1 MSFTVVPVNDAPTA
15 VNSTLTGIAE
25 DAADASNTGTAVSTL
40 VANSTDPDASPLK
53 GMAIVGVDNSDGE
66 WQYTLNGGSTWNTII
81 TASDF
86 AAILLA
92 GNNANH
98 KVRFVPDP
106 NYFGTSTLTFR
117 AWDQTSRTA
126 GSVVAVGSSGGST
139 AFSANTASATLTI
152 TSAID
157 PFDMSLE
164 TDPKALSFNGSSDYL
179 SSTLS
184 PLDALDNFTL
194 SFWFKPDVIDGT
206 QDLVGQDDAVEVV
219 LRTVSNVTT
228 LDVYSAGPNRTDSV
242 DITAVIGVGSWT
254 HVIIVGDAS
263 RGTLKIYINDTL
275 EYTITSAPTTHF
287 GTSTAGMNVAGYV
300 SDSANGNFFQGQ
312 IDNIAVWD
320 SAYAGDAI
328 DAIRNYVPGSS
339 AANLRGFWSFDETTG
354 DAVNALSGA
363 SSTTTLTL
371 NGSTSRVTATAL
383 DTTSSYTEQA
393 SAIALKP
400 LIGIF
405 DLDYAVIT
413 ATVQITAGF
422 VPGDTLALTPDS
434 STMGDIS
441 VTAYN
446 SSTGVLTLATSS
458 GATPRQWVTALRAVT
473 FVNSFS
479 NNPGTS
485 RTVGF
490 LVAGAST
497 STTQLT
503 MPLTIIP
510 ANDAPV
516 VAATTLTSISED
528 VADTSNV
535 GTSVFDMVAAITDVD
550 SGANKGIAI
559 TAINTTDG
567 RWQYTLNGGTTWVTM
582 LNVSTTNAIP
592 LAANLNHKVRFI
604 PNPTFS
610 GTTTFQFRAWD
621 QTNGTAGQGINVS
634 VNGGTTAFSAN
645 TATATLTVDNI
656 VAGIYTSM
664 SSNTKSL
671 QFNGSSAY
679 LSSST
684 STLSALTNFTLSFW
698 VNPDTLSGR
707 QDLVGQRGALVV
719 YLDTTAG
726 TNLCVAASGTGRSTE
741 CISVTSYLLPNDWT
755 HIAITGEA
763 GRGSLKLFV
772 DGTQRGVFSGSAH
785 STFGSSVNPMR
796 VAGYVSDASNG
807 NFFAG
812 QIDEIS
818 LWNGVFNADTI
829 SALQWFH
836 PTGNEPYLLGYW
848 SLDEGSGSTA
858 ANALTGASSAT
869 HLTTSGSPLW

>member
-1 MSFTVVPVNDAPTA
+1 
-15 VNSTLTGIAE
+15 
-25 DAADASNTGTAVSTL
+25 
-40 VANSTDPDASPLK
+40 
-53 GMAIVGVDNSDGE
+53 
-66 WQYTLNGGSTWNTII
+66 
-81 TASDF
+81 
-86 AAILLA
+86 
-92 GNNANH
+92 
-98 KVRFVPDP
+98 
-106 NYFGTSTLTFR
+106 
-117 AWDQTSRTA
+117 
-126 GSVVAVGSSGGST
+126 
-139 AFSANTASATLTI
+139 
-152 TSAID
+152 
-157 PFDMSLE
+157 
-164 TDPKALSFNGSSDYL
+164 
-179 SSTLS
+179 
-184 PLDALDNFTL
+184 
-194 SFWFKPDVIDGT
+194 
-206 QDLVGQDDAVEVV
+206 
-219 LRTVSNVTT
+219 
-228 LDVYSAGPNRTDSV
+228 
-242 DITAVIGVGSWT
+242 
-254 HVIIVGDAS
+254 
-263 RGTLKIYINDTL
+263 
-275 EYTITSAPTTHF
+275 
-287 GTSTAGMNVAGYV
+287 
-300 SDSANGNFFQGQ
+300 
-312 IDNIAVWD
+312 
-320 SAYAGDAI
+320 
-328 DAIRNYVPGSS
+328 
-339 AANLRGFWSFDETTG
+339 
-354 DAVNALSGA
+354 
-363 SSTTTLTL
+363 
-371 NGSTSRVTATAL
+371 
-383 DTTSSYTEQA
+383 
-393 SAIALKP
+393 
-400 LIGIF
+400 
-405 DLDYAVIT
+405 
-413 ATVQITAGF
+413 
-422 VPGDTLALTPDS
+422 
-434 STMGDIS
+434 
-441 VTAYN
+441 
-446 SSTGVLTLATSS
+446 
-458 GATPRQWVTALRAVT
+458 
-473 FVNSFS
+473 
-479 NNPGTS
+479 
-485 RTVGF
+485 
-490 LVAGAST
+490 
-497 STTQLT
+497 

-516 VAATTLTSISED
+516 AAATTLTSISED

-707 QDLVGQRGALVV
+707 QDLVGQRGALVT
-719 YLDTTAG
+719 YLDTTTG

-785 STFGSSVNPMR
+785 SSFGSSVNPMR

-858 ANALTGASSAT
+858 TNALTGASSAT
-869 HLTTSGSPLW
+869 HLTTSGSPLWQTSTLDAPASSYREQDPAIAINPIIGLFDIDRTVLTATVRIRSGFVTGDTLSSDLSLANTGNITSTYNASLGVLTLSTSTVATQKQWTNALRGITFANLTSNSPGTSRTFGFTISNAVTSTVEVNTTRVVIPVNDAPTASNSTLTTINEDVSDASNVGTSVANMVGGFSDVDSGALRGIVITSMDIADGRWQFSTNSGSTWSTITSASNSAGLALSASTANKLRFVPNPMFAGSAIPQQQHQWRQ